1 MEWMQIKTKNT
12 ISYSDWQKTEESD
25 NVKRCEECETEFSY
39 TAGGNMSKY
48 HPGELIGNIQ

>member
-1 MEWMQIKTKNT
+1 MQIKTKNT
-12 ISYSDWQKTEESD
+12 ISYSDWQKTKESD

-48 HPGELIGNIQ
+48 HPGELIGNI